1 MRPEEPGTARTL
13 PVLLAA
19 ALVAC
24 LAVAGWLVVR
34 HDDQSEQLADVREQ
48 VRRLDAEKQASR
60 AALKAAGAFV
70 AKVTTYS
77 YKPGQHDFAWVE
89 ELHDPEVRERYEPVV
104 KDLQRAIRQN
114 RTTAEGRVVDSAARV
129 VDESQVEV
137 LAFVDQALTDPGG
150 EVSVEQSSITLTM
163 QLVAGEWRV
172 DEIRF
177 LNALNP

>member
-1 MRPEEPGTARTL
+1 MSRDEKAGTLT
-13 PVLLAA
+13 VLLAA

-24 LAVAGWLVVR
+24 LAVGGWLVKQ
-34 HDDQSEQLADVREQ
+34 HDDQAEELADVQ
-48 VRRLDAEKQASR
+48 AKVQRLDAEKRASR
-60 AALKAAGAFV
+60 EALEAAGAFV
-70 AKVTTYS
+70 ARATTYS
-77 YKPGQHDFAWVE
+77 YRAGQHDFAWVE

-104 KDLQRAIRQN
+104 KDLQKAIRQN

-129 VDESQVEV
+129 VDETQVEV

-150 EVSVEQSSITLTM
+150 EVSVEQSSITVTM
-163 QLVAGEWRV
+163 RLVAGEWRV